1 MEARRFLVR
10 GMVQGVGFRYFAFE
24 VARTLGLSGYVR
36 NLPDGRVE
44 AWAEGEM
51 ASLDKLHGELLRGP
65 AGARV
70 AEVKV
75 EILEATGK
83 HDTFR
88 ITR

>member
-10 GMVQGVGFRYFAFE
+10 GIVQGVGFRYFALE

-36 NLPDGRVE
+36 NLPGGCVE
-44 AWAEGEM
+44 TWAEGEM
-51 ASLDKLHGELLRGP
+51 ASLDKLHSELLRGP

-75 EILEATGK
+75 EVLEATGK

>member
-1 MEARRFLVR
+1 MR
-10 GMVQGVGFRYFAFE
+10 GIVQGVGFRYFALE

-70 AEVKV
+70 TEVKV
-75 EILEATGK
+75 EVLEPTGK